1 MYQMLICMKINPDTC
16 RLRPVKVD
24 ICLILNYYFTGSDCT
39 IYG

>member
-1 MYQMLICMKINPDTC
+1 MQICMKINPDTC
-16 RLRPVKVD
+16 HLRPVKVD